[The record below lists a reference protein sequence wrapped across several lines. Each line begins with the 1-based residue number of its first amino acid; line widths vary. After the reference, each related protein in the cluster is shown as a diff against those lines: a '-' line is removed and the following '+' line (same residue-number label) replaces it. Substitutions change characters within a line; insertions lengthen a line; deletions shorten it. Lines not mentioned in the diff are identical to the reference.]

1 MSRFARLRAYLYT
14 ELWSRGL
21 PENITV
27 QLLVGWPLVLLP
39 LLIFS
44 QIVTPHPVWVVL
56 LVVLIAL
63 YLAGYLWVRSAG
75 AGSGL

>member
-1 MSRFARLRAYLYT
+1 M
-14 ELWSRGL
+14 
-21 PENITV
+21 

-56 LVVLIAL
+56 LVVLVAL
-63 YLAGYLWVRSAG
+63 YLGRVPVGAHAG
-75 AGSGL
+75 ADGDV